1 MPSSTLTNLSH
12 LYTGQ
17 VLCVHQC
24 VLHPVPPLPLL
35 ADTASRGLPGPGRPR
50 RSCSTQRRSNCW
62 TGGLRTTWWS
72 WSTLHKPDLSGGVI
86 EEAGVQLQKLIS
98 EVYTASLSG
107 LLYICSGLLYI
118 RSGPFPRLKLQPDW
132 SKNLCNL
139 MKYIRVYITL
149 VWLHSWEGSEL
160 NPRNFSTHLL
170 VNRSH

>member
-24 VLHPVPPLPLL
+24 VLQTVPHLPLL

-86 EEAGVQLQKLIS
+86 EEAAVQLQKLIS
-98 EVYTASLSG
+98 EVCTAEPADYYIPVGDYYISVADHFRGSNCSLIEARTCVTWWNISEFT
-107 LLYICSGLLYI
+107 LYL
-118 RSGPFPRLKLQPDW
+118 FD
-132 SKNLCNL
+132 CNRG
-139 MKYIRVYITL
+139 RVL
-149 VWLHSWEGSEL
+149 S
-160 NPRNFSTHLL
+160 
-170 VNRSH
+170 